1 MQKFRHILVFY
12 TLLFLLLSCQK
23 NNIPEI
29 EIIAKVDKEF
39 LTREQLFEWM
49 PTTIDE
55 AQKKVLAR
63 QYIDRWV
70 QKTTMA
76 LSAKNEGISLSS
88 YEKWSLQNYQKEL
101 LAQKYI
107 NAKLPKDIIVTDEE
121 ISTFYEEHK
130 DQFIRHEDEVHM
142 IQLYLENQDKAID
155 AEIRESKSLLEVIK
169 KNYLDKQFNRLLEK
183 NGDLGYVPIDKLR
196 NEISRLV
203 NTGSTGRIYGPIK
216 IENAYY
222 YFQMMDKQ
230 KANSYRSL
238 DLVREEIQMRLMAIK
253 RSQMAQELAQNLS
266 KQYEIELFL
275 EHIK

>member
-1 MQKFRHILVFY
+1 MQKFKHILVFY

-29 EIIAKVDKEF
+29 EIIAKVDKEY
-39 LTREQLFEWM
+39 LTRDQLFEWM
-49 PTTIDE
+49 PSTINE

-107 NAKLPKDIIVTDEE
+107 NVKLPKDIIITDEE

-130 DQFIRHEDEVHM
+130 DQFIRHEDEVHL

-155 AEIRESKSLLEVIK
+155 AEIRELKSLLEVIK
-169 KNYLDKQFNRLLEK
+169 KNYLDKQFNRFLEK

-196 NEISRLV
+196 KEISRLV

-216 IENAYY
+216 IENVYY

-266 KQYEIELFL
+266 EQYEIELFL